1 MTHGHMKA
9 DLDPLKLDEVY
20 SQDISA
26 KFNPQI
32 KQYHKLLEMSNYG
45 FSEDDL
51 QKTYHVSLP
60 QWGGL
65 LAKKEQW
72 TLQEIKDQ
80 MEKAYCSKIG
90 VEYMHIPDREQCNW
104 IRDKI
109 ELRQFEQLSQQE
121 KLLILDRIYWTDE
134 FSQFISNKFNTM
146 KRFGLE
152 GCESFIPGMKSAL
165 DAIAEM
171 GAEKAVIGMPHR
183 GRLNL
188 LANVVRK
195 PLETIF
201 AEFQG
206 VLPESVDEKNW
217 SSTSSG
223 DVKYHLGTS
232 YTRTYPGGKKL
243 TVEVLANPSHLECVN
258 PVVMGRC
265 RAENHI
271 RNQNSETKD
280 TSKIVPFLIH
290 GDAAF
295 SGQGVVYESMQM
307 QDLTNY
313 SIGGTIHVIVNN

>member
-1 MTHGHMKA
+1 
-9 DLDPLKLDEVY
+9 
-20 SQDISA
+20 
-26 KFNPQI
+26 
-32 KQYHKLLEMSNYG
+32 
-45 FSEDDL
+45 
-51 QKTYHVSLP
+51 
-60 QWGGL
+60 
-65 LAKKEQW
+65 
-72 TLQEIKDQ
+72 
-80 MEKAYCSKIG
+80 
-90 VEYMHIPDREQCNW
+90 
-104 IRDKI
+104 
-109 ELRQFEQLSQQE
+109 
-121 KLLILDRIYWTDE
+121 
-134 FSQFISNKFNTM
+134 M

-165 DAIAEM
+165 DAIAEL

-206 VLPESVDEKNW
+206 VLPETVDEKNW

-232 YTRTYPGGKKL
+232 YTRTYPNGKKL

-271 RNQNSETKD
+271 RNQNYDEMQSDKV
-280 TSKIVPFLIH
+280 VPFLIH

-307 QDLTNY
+307 
-313 SIGGTIHVIVNN
+313 